1 MTRNK
6 RETKRIYH
14 PDGDRLAE
22 ATVKAFYRRLNDL
35 LSSHENVVISL
46 SGGRSVQPF
55 YRLIPELSG
64 SLSKEEWKRVH
75 FFWTDER
82 LVPADSPESNYKL
95 AKDLFL
101 SELKKKG
108 RLSSSNIHGF
118 PGDTAEP
125 GKAIN
130 NYQFELKRVS
140 GGVVHLPV
148 LGVGGD
154 GHVGSLFPDGST
166 LEVDEDDFVYV
177 DNSPKPPKR
186 RISISPGTIE
196 RSLYPFLFF
205 LGEEKKEAYDC
216 FNNRSKTYSDCP
228 CKLALTG
235 TSGTC
240 YIITDLKLSE

>member
-1 MTRNK
+1 MIRNK
-6 RETKRIYH
+6 RKTKRIYH

-22 ATVKAFYRRLNDL
+22 ATVRAFYSCLTDM
-35 LSSHENVVISL
+35 LSSYENVVISL

-55 YRLIPELSG
+55 YRLIPEFSEFV
-64 SLSKEEWKRVH
+64 SRDNWKRVH

-95 AKDLFL
+95 AKDFFL

-108 RLSSSNIHGF
+108 ILSSSNIHGF

-148 LGVGGD
+148 LGAGGD
-154 GHVGSLFPDGST
+154 GHVGSLFPDSST
-166 LEVDEDDFVYV
+166 LEVDEDDFVYI

-186 RISISPGTIE
+186 RISISPGAIK
-196 RSLYPFLFF
+196 RSVYPFLFF

-216 FNNRSKTYSDCP
+216 FKNRSKAYSDCP

-240 YIITDLKLSE
+240 YVITNLELSE